1 MGHHVGDFVLKRLAN
16 ETRKNLR
23 ASDTFARFG
32 GEEFVLLA
40 AGADLGGAAIVADR
54 IRNTIRTITFSDI
67 ASSLTV
73 TLSGGVAQY
82 RPTEEIRSI
91 LSRAD
96 KALYLA
102 KNSGR
107 DCIKLESNGRSIA

>member
-40 AGADLGGAAIVADR
+40 AGADLGGAAIIADR
-54 IRNTIRTITFSDI
+54 ICKTIRTVTFSDI

-73 TLSGGVAQY
+73 TLSGGAAQY

-96 KALYLA
+96 KALYPNVA
-102 KNSGR
+102 
-107 DCIKLESNGRSIA
+107 